1 MIDHSLLDELTEND
15 LSPTLGAQASETG
28 GPVGMANLAKSE
40 IYGAVNQIGDKR
52 KDNIKE
58 GRRKKFIYISLSIFL
73 ICLIPNLAF
82 MAYKSSRGSSNFYAS
97 WQKQNSEASL
107 ASGSTGGSKVVGAEA
122 QKPIKITN
130 RPELFQ
136 KAELNKYRDQLQLRV
151 QQLIDQSMEMEIKR
165 LKTADATIP
174 ENTFMDWLIGWP
186 DKMLVESLEL
196 SITNNDYVFCE
207 LVVTGQPLHY
217 AIEADFYITNVDGYK
232 WKKASDNAPFGEKR
246 NTLLRQTLV
255 KDMVIKMQK

>member
-1 MIDHSLLDELTEND
+1 
-15 LSPTLGAQASETG
+15 
-28 GPVGMANLAKSE
+28 
-40 IYGAVNQIGDKR
+40 
-52 KDNIKE
+52 
-58 GRRKKFIYISLSIFL
+58 
-73 ICLIPNLAF
+73 
-82 MAYKSSRGSSNFYAS
+82 
-97 WQKQNSEASL
+97 
-107 ASGSTGGSKVVGAEA
+107 
-122 QKPIKITN
+122 
-130 RPELFQ
+130 
-136 KAELNKYRDQLQLRV
+136 
-151 QQLIDQSMEMEIKR
+151 MEMEIKR